1 MVGVCVKMNRSSRCG
16 GAGRGIMGGWEDWM
30 IGDNQ
35 FRLFTSSTGLGVSR
49 GGTVVGLVEL
59 LSCAW

>member
-1 MVGVCVKMNRSSRCG
+1 MNRSSRCG